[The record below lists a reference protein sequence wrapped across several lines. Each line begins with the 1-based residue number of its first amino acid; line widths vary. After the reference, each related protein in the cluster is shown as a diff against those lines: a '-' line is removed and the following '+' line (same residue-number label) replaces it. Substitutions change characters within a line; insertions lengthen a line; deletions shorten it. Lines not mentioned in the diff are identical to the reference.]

1 MSLQIQNNFI
11 VFFILNYLKILTQKI
26 IQIALIKP
34 LTFQLPNSINF
45 MILIMIIVY
54 YIDVCFFIGWLK

>member
-26 IQIALIKP
+26 RQIALIKP